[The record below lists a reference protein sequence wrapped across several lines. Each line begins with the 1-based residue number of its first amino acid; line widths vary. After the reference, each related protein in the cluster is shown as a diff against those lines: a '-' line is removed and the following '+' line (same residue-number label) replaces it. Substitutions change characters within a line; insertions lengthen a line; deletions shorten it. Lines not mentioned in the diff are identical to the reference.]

1 MTSKKKVDWKV
12 LCTGLV
18 CITALEAFALS
29 LGFNGTMLK
38 TVLVIIALAI
48 GISIPTPTI
57 KH

>member
-1 MTSKKKVDWKV
+1 MKSKKKVDWKV